1 MFHLIHSEPVQRKT
15 SQAAGQTQP
24 NRKMP
29 LKGQCASGCA
39 HLAGGG
45 QRQLTVSP
53 SVHVIAH
60 AERWTNRPEKA
71 AVGGHGPQGPRSRLK
86 EGWSPSNPRVSIY
99 TVEFHIGG
107 IE

>member
-1 MFHLIHSEPVQRKT
+1 
-15 SQAAGQTQP
+15 
-24 NRKMP
+24 MP
-29 LKGQCASGCA
+29 LDV

-45 QRQLTVSP
+45 QRQLTVGP

-71 AVGGHGPQGPRSRLK
+71 AVGGHGRSGAQESTQGGLVTKQP
-86 EGWSPSNPRVSIY
+86 GVSIY

>member
-1 MFHLIHSEPVQRKT
+1 M
-15 SQAAGQTQP
+15 
-24 NRKMP
+24 
-29 LKGQCASGCA
+29 
-39 HLAGGG
+39 
-45 QRQLTVSP
+45 
-53 SVHVIAH
+53 HVIAH
-60 AERWTNRPEKA
+60 AERWTKRPEKA